1 MEVKK
6 KEKMQV
12 YPVNYEL
19 CVLPSMKERESQ
31 FEAFQSILA
40 YMLNANEDSPY
51 TQLLKKH
58 NIPLSLL
65 SKTKEGM
72 EDKDGIYYKRP
83 YRGST
88 HYIVKKEGKVIDP
101 YDEYQ
106 PQGTQGFCQLFSF
119 FIFMGEK
126 GFKKVHVD
134 KKVKKVKK
142 VNVDNFFDYAYN
154 TYLCLQKFL
163 NLIKKDK
170 ELNEC
175 FDKSFQQLDKKQFG
189 IKPRTTSSRFL
200 RDLAVLD
207 LESVMYYIYDNPLQ
221 GWKNGEPKK
230 ELWESIPLFKDKIS
244 D

>member
-65 SKTKEGM
+65 SKTKEGK

-88 HYIVKKEGKVIDP
+88 HYIVKKEGKFIDP

-106 PQGTQGFCQLFSF
+106 PKGTQGFCQLFAF
-119 FIFMGEK
+119 FIFQGKEATEK
-126 GFKKVHVD
+126 LKKVHVE
-134 KKVKKVKK
+134 KKVTVE
-142 VNVDNFFDYAYN
+142 NFSNYAHN
-154 TYLCLQKFL
+154 TFQCLQQFL
-163 NLIKKDK
+163 SLLKTNNDIY
-170 ELNEC
+170 EC
-175 FDKSFQQLDKKQFG
+175 MTQSFRQLDKKRFG
-189 IKPRTTSSRFL
+189 IQPRITFSRFI
-200 RDLAVLD
+200 RDLSQLD
-207 LESVMYYIYDNPLQ
+207 MKSVKYYIYDNPLK
-221 GWKNGEPKK
+221 GWKQGEPKT
-230 ELWESIPLFKDKIS
+230 ELWESILTS
-244 D
+244 

>member
-58 NIPLSLL
+58 NIHLSLL

-119 FIFMGEK
+119 FIFMVEK

-134 KKVKKVKK
+134 KKVNKVKK
-142 VNVDNFFDYAYN
+142 VNIDNFLDYAYN
-154 TYLCLQKFL
+154 TYICLQKFL

-170 ELNEC
+170 ELKESFN
-175 FDKSFQQLDKKQFG
+175 KSFRQLDKKEFG

-200 RDLAVLD
+200 RDLGLLD

-230 ELWESIPLFKDKIS
+230 ELWESIRLFKDENIR
-244 D
+244 